1 MKTGKK
7 TGKKVFL
14 GVLITVLV
22 GAVGL
27 LGFGAF
33 RMLQES
39 GALSPVAAGASS
51 QPEEAPEE
59 GSPPPGILGGLP
71 AAEVQADVLDNLA
84 FAFNKSKDAVG
95 WIQVPGTDIN
105 GLIMQAGDNYYY
117 ERRNEDG
124 DYDIYGCYFADYECA
139 LGSRE
144 DFLQNTIVYGHG
156 NSTDNPDGKRFS
168 QLFRFTD
175 PAFAREHPYVYISTM
190 EGRFA
195 FEIFSVCYTD
205 TSFNYI
211 QVEMDDGQK
220 LALAQQAQALS
231 LHDYGITVQESD
243 RLLTLST
250 CSMVGDTD
258 GTKRFIL
265 MGRLCPE
272 GTPESQE

>member
-124 DYDIYGCYFADYECA
+124 DYD
-139 LGSRE
+139 
-144 DFLQNTIVYGHG
+144 V
-156 NSTDNPDGKRFS
+156 
-168 QLFRFTD
+168 
-175 PAFAREHPYVYISTM
+175 
-190 EGRFA
+190 
-195 FEIFSVCYTD
+195 
-205 TSFNYI
+205 
-211 QVEMDDGQK
+211 
-220 LALAQQAQALS
+220 
-231 LHDYGITVQESD
+231 
-243 RLLTLST
+243 
-250 CSMVGDTD
+250 
-258 GTKRFIL
+258 
-265 MGRLCPE
+265 
-272 GTPESQE
+272 